1 MKQIFKII
9 LPISI
14 AIIVIFG
21 VAFYWFQWRP
31 TQIRQR
37 CFTEAEF
44 DKRATNESNDI
55 ARREFINNYYDE
67 CLKRFGLE
75 K

>member
-1 MKQIFKII
+1 MKKIKTI
-9 LPISI
+9 LILIII
-14 AIIVIFG
+14 AILG
-21 VAFYWFQWRP
+21 LSFYWFEWRP

-37 CFTEAEF
+37 CFAEAEF
-44 DKRATNESNDI
+44 DKRATLEFND
-55 ARREFINNYYDE
+55 AVRQEFIDTYYKN